1 MANLPALP
9 TLTLIRRRPEGSVL
23 ARQSRWSFTR
33 GSAILK
39 PMTQA
44 TDFPRIAP
52 LGLEGVLV
60 SFADRLDLAANSA
73 AIAFRAALVSDPPDG
88 VTETSVSLAS
98 VLVCCD
104 ATATDPDDL
113 IEALHRRAQSAD
125 WYAKGLPKERKLWYI
140 PAAFDPEV
148 APQLIEFASLLGIS
162 PAELTARITAAPLRV
177 LTIGFAPGQP
187 YLGALPERLNLPR
200 QTDLTPKV
208 PAGALV
214 CAVRQITL
222 FTAPGPTGWRH
233 IGQTAFRNFQP
244 GSATPFPLTAGDEIR
259 WRPVSTSEIK
269 TLAEDPMGGATHEP
283 AL

>member
-1 MANLPALP
+1 
-9 TLTLIRRRPEGSVL
+9 
-23 ARQSRWSFTR
+23 
-33 GSAILK
+33 
-39 PMTQA
+39 MTPA

-60 SFADRLDLAANSA
+60 SFADRLDLKANSA
-73 AIAFRAALVSDPPDG
+73 AIAFRSALEADRPDG

-104 ATATDPDDL
+104 ATVTDPDDL
-113 IEALHRRAQSAD
+113 LEALRARVKAVD
-125 WYAKGLPKERKLWYI
+125 WYAEGLPKTRKLWHI
-140 PAAFDPEV
+140 PAAFDPELS
-148 APQLIEFASLLGIS
+148 PQLPEMAALLDMS
-162 PAELTARITAAPLRV
+162 VSDLTTEILAAPLRV

-187 YLGALPERLNLPR
+187 YLGALPGHLNLPR

-233 IGQTAFRNFQP
+233 IGQTAFRPFQP
-244 GSATPFPLTAGDEIR
+244 KAERPFPLSAGDEVR
-259 WRPVSTSEIK
+259 WRSVSAYEIK
-269 TLAEDPMGGATHEP
+269 SLRDDPMGGATHEP
-283 AL
+283 AP